1 MQALAGISRSISR
14 ALVQGV
20 VQRSQ
25 SSSEAGVKSGAGAEE
40 AEYKLLTAVSGF
52 PKPGSNYNID
62 NILKGQIGDDAYFVA
77 RHVDDWGD
85 DREGDAVRER
95 LSPGP
100 EQVPGAGQGRAG
112 QHGQGNADVIGVAD
126 GVGGWRAYGVDPGQF
141 SVNLM
146 ANCER
151 LVMAGYFLSNQP
163 SKLLA
168 QGFREM
174 QENKLPII
182 GSSTACL
189 MMLSHS
195 DLKLYT
201 SNIGDSGFL
210 VVRGGEVVHRSQ
222 EQQHYFNTPFQLS
235 LPPTELQSEVLSD
248 LPEQA
253 DRYEF
258 SVEDGDVILVAT
270 DGIFDNVPDRL
281 LVEEMDKVWLCKDE
295 KRLQQCANSIALMAR
310 RLSRDPK
317 FLSPFSV
324 NALAAGLEAEGGKPD
339 DITVLLATV
348 SL

>member
-1 MQALAGISRSISR
+1 MQAIAGLSRSISR

-25 SSSEAGVKSGAGAEE
+25 STEVSNKSSAES
-40 AEYKLLTAVSGF
+40 KLVTAISGF
-52 PKPGSNYNID
+52 PKPGSSFNID

-77 RHVDDWGD
+77 RHVDEWTSDPDELTSGLSD
-85 DREGDAVRER
+85 GVRR
-95 LSPGP
+95 
-100 EQVPGAGQGRAG
+100 QG
-112 QHGQGNADVIGVAD
+112 GNADVIGVAD

-146 ANCER
+146 KCCER
-151 LVMAGYFLSNQP
+151 LVVAGYFKDNQP
-163 SKLLA
+163 ANLLA

-174 QENKLPII
+174 QEKKQQII

-189 MMLSHS
+189 LMLSHT

-201 SNIGDSGFL
+201 ANIGDSGFL
-210 VVRGGEVVHRSQ
+210 VVRHGAVVHRSH

-248 LPEQA
+248 RPESA
-253 DRYEF
+253 DQYEF
-258 SVEDGDVILVAT
+258 SVEDGDVILLAT
-270 DGIFDNVPDRL
+270 DGIFDNVPDNV
-281 LVEEMDKVWLCKDE
+281 LVQEMYKVQHCKD
-295 KRLQQCANSIALMAR
+295 KNMLQQCANSIALIAR
-310 RLSRDPK
+310 KLSRDPK
-317 FLSPFSV
+317 FFSPFCV
-324 NALAAGLEAEGGKPD
+324 NALAAGIETEGGKPD